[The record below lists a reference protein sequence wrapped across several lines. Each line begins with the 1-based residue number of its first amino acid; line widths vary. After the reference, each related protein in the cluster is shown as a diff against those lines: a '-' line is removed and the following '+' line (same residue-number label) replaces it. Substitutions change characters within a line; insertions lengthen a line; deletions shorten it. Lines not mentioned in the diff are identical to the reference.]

1 MKNKVIGI
9 IGAMDTEVKEL
20 ISEMDDTERISLYG
34 NDFYSGRINGVR
46 AVVVKCGIG
55 KVNAARCAQIMI
67 DKFEVS
73 AIVNSG
79 IAGGV
84 SLELNVGDICL
95 GSGMIQHDYD
105 LTPFGYVKGYISTG
119 LTGDEPTI
127 FKADRGLLDFFK
139 RAAGEVAGDRHI
151 LEGIIISGDQ
161 FIADLEKKKELHSEF
176 GAIAAE
182 MEGAAIAQV
191 AAYAEVPFVVLR
203 VISDLAN
210 GEGPASF
217 EEFEKEAADLS
228 MAITNKVLELMD

>member
-1 MKNKVIGI
+1 MKNKIIGI

-20 ISEMDDTERISLYG
+20 ISEMNDAEKISLYG
-34 NDFYSGRINGVR
+34 NCFYKGSINGTEVI
-46 AVVVKCGIG
+46 VVKCGIG

-67 DKFEVS
+67 DKFDVS

-84 SLELNVGDICL
+84 APELSVGDICL
-95 GSGMIQHDYD
+95 GASMIQHDYD

-119 LTGDEPTI
+119 LAGDEPTA
-127 FKADRGLLDFFK
+127 FKADRELLDIFEK
-139 RAAGEVAGDRHI
+139 AASEVAGDKH
-151 LEGIIISGDQ
+151 LLKGVVVSGDQ
-161 FIADLEKKKELHSEF
+161 FIADLDKKKELHSEF

-228 MAITNKVLELMD
+228 MSITNKVLDLME